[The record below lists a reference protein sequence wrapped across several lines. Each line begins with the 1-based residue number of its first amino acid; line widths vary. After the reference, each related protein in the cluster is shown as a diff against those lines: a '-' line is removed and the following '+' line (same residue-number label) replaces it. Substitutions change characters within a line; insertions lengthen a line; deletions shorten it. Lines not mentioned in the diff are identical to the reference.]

1 MPRITTNFIY
11 NVALTLSTYLINLVL
26 FPYVSR
32 VLGVDM
38 VGKVGFVNDT
48 IGYFSLFAL
57 MGIATVGIREIA
69 ACGEDRERRS
79 RVFSSLMALVGIMT
93 AVVMAVYLG
102 SLFVV
107 NRFQADRNLF
117 VIGTGSLLFTS
128 MLIEWFY
135 QGLENFRYITIRSI
149 LVKLVYAAAV
159 FLTVRHPEDYQLY
172 FLLTVGAV
180 VVNAIINIGYSR
192 RFATLSFRNVDLKAY
207 LKPVF
212 SLGLYKIMVSMYTT
226 FNVIYLGFVAADAEV
241 GYYYAAKKL
250 FYILLGLFS
259 AFTAVM
265 LPRMSSLVEKR
276 QEEEFHRKIGQT
288 FDLVFAIGIPL
299 TLFLVVMTPQIIGLM
314 SGPGYEGAVLPMR
327 IISPVLLLSS
337 MAQIWVIQVL
347 MPLKQDRIILL
358 SSAIGAVTGIVI
370 NILLVG
376 RLGAVGSAIVLLCSE
391 LAGNLLSFIFAVRKG
406 YLQFPL
412 KQAGI
417 FILGAIP
424 YVLCCLPGFLIT
436 GNFPALAVSA
446 VLCLLYFFLFNFVIY
461 KDSSVSV
468 FGRSVLSH
476 LR

>member
-117 VIGTGSLLFTS
+117 IIGTGSLLFTS

-299 TLFLVVMTPQIIGLM
+299 TLFLILMAPQIIGLM

>member
-117 VIGTGSLLFTS
+117 IIGTGSLLFTS

-226 FNVIYLGFVAADAEV
+226 FNVVYLGFVAADAEV

-299 TLFLVVMTPQIIGLM
+299 TLFLVVMAPQIIGLM

>member
-117 VIGTGSLLFTS
+117 IIGTGSLLFTS

-226 FNVIYLGFVAADAEV
+226 FNVVYLGFVAADAEV

-288 FDLVFAIGIPL
+288 FDLVFAIGIPM
-299 TLFLVVMTPQIIGLM
+299 TLFLVVMAPQIIGLM

-424 YVLCCLPGFLIT
+424 YVLCCLPGFLMA

>member
-117 VIGTGSLLFTS
+117 IIGTGSLLFTS

-299 TLFLVVMTPQIIGLM
+299 TLFLVVMAPQIIGLM

-436 GNFPALAVSA
+436 GNFPALTVSA

>member
-117 VIGTGSLLFTS
+117 IIGTGSLLFTS

-226 FNVIYLGFVAADAEV
+226 FNVVYLGFVAADAEV

-288 FDLVFAIGIPL
+288 FDLVFAIGIPM
-299 TLFLVVMTPQIIGLM
+299 TLFLVVMAPQIIGLM

-376 RLGAVGSAIVLLCSE
+376 WLGAVGSAIVLLCSE

-424 YVLCCLPGFLIT
+424 YVLCCLPGFLMA

>member
-1 MPRITTNFIY
+1 
-11 NVALTLSTYLINLVL
+11 
-26 FPYVSR
+26 
-32 VLGVDM
+32 
-38 VGKVGFVNDT
+38 
-48 IGYFSLFAL
+48 
-57 MGIATVGIREIA
+57 
-69 ACGEDRERRS
+69 
-79 RVFSSLMALVGIMT
+79 MALVGIMT

-117 VIGTGSLLFTS
+117 IIGTGSLLFTS

-276 QEEEFHRKIGQT
+276 QEEEVHRKIGQT
-288 FDLVFAIGIPL
+288 FDLVFAIGIPM
-299 TLFLVVMTPQIIGLM
+299 TLFLVVMAPQIIGLM

-436 GNFPALAVSA
+436 GNFPALTVSA

-461 KDSSVSV
+461 KNSSVSV